1 MKRTLSLLLTAA
13 LAFSLLAGCGPKNPP
28 AESSGSANPGASSS
42 QPDGSAS
49 EPGGNTSE
57 GFTLPKVMVLSG
69 PTGVGA
75 AKLMA
80 DGEYAEEHREENG
93 GFPYDPD
100 GHLYCIDSIT
110 VVTDNAQVQS
120 ALVNKDVDIA
130 AIATNSAANLYA
142 QSDGAIQVLA
152 VNTLGVLYILEKG
165 DTVHSMADLA
175 GKTLYAPSNTK
186 GANPEHILNHLLEG
200 NGVDPADVTIEWLT
214 PQEITAK
221 MSSSDAG
228 ICMLPVPAATA
239 LLVKDS
245 GVREATSLSDA
256 WQDLEN
262 SPCLWAVWWP
272 APSILRRIPWEWR
285 PSWPPM
291 RSPSTISATPPT
303 APTPPPWWLSTGSP
317 PTTRWPPGPSP
328 SAPSPSSPARRCGP
342 CWRTTTRFSSR
353 WSPSPS
359 AAACPTT
366 PSTMGWAKSLKKF
379 LYALPAP
386 AFWLGVWQLCAF
398 LVDRRLNGKGNEL
411 RLPYPSPSGT
421 P

>member
-42 QPDGSAS
+42 QPDQSGDV
-49 EPGGNTSE
+49 GNTSAAS
-57 GFTLPKVMVLSG
+57 GPSVRFMALSG

-80 DGEYAEEHREENG
+80 DHDADAQNSAIASYE
-93 GFPYDPD
+93 
-100 GHLYCIDSIT
+100 I
-110 VVTDNAQVQS
+110 VTDNTQVQT
-120 ALVNKDVDIA
+120 ALVNKDVDVA
-130 AIATNSAANLYA
+130 AIATNAAAALCA
-142 QSDGAIQVLA
+142 KTDGGIQVLA

-200 NGVDPADVTIEWLT
+200 SGVAPADVTIEWLT

-245 GVREATSLSDA
+245 GVREAISLSDA
-256 WQDLEN
+256 WQDLE
-262 SPCLWAVWWP
+262 
-272 APSILRRIPWEWR
+272 
-285 PSWPPM
+285 
-291 RSPSTISATPPT
+291 
-303 APTPPPWWLSTGSP
+303 GSP
-317 PTTRWPPGPSP
+317 LPMGCVVARTEYVEKNSGEVADFL
-328 SAPSPSSPARRCGP
+328 SAYEASIDYISDPANAADA
-342 CWRTTTRFSSR
+342 
-353 WSPSPS
+353 S
-359 AAACPTT
+359 ALVAEY
-366 PSTMGWAKSLKKF
+366 SF
-379 LYALPAP
+379 AP
-386 AFWLGVWQLCAF
+386 
-398 LVDRRLNGKGNEL
+398 NGKVAARAIPQCSLTFVTGREMKDML
-411 RLPYPSPSGT
+411 EDYYEILFQAEPKSIGGGLPYDSFYYGVG
-421 P
+421 

>member
-42 QPDGSAS
+42 QPDQSGDV
-49 EPGGNTSE
+49 GNTSAAS
-57 GFTLPKVMVLSG
+57 GPSVRFMALSG

-80 DGEYAEEHREENG
+80 DHDADAQNSAIASYE
-93 GFPYDPD
+93 
-100 GHLYCIDSIT
+100 I
-110 VVTDNAQVQS
+110 VTDNTQVQT
-120 ALVNKDVDIA
+120 ALVNKDVDVA
-130 AIATNSAANLYA
+130 AIATNAAAALCA
-142 QSDGAIQVLA
+142 KTDGGIQVLA

-200 NGVDPADVTIEWLT
+200 SGVAPADVTIEWLT

-245 GVREATSLSDA
+245 GIREAISLSDA
-256 WQDLEN
+256 WQDLE
-262 SPCLWAVWWP
+262 
-272 APSILRRIPWEWR
+272 
-285 PSWPPM
+285 
-291 RSPSTISATPPT
+291 
-303 APTPPPWWLSTGSP
+303 GSP
-317 PTTRWPPGPSP
+317 LPMGCVVARTEYIQENPQEVEAFLAAYEASIDYISDPAN
-328 SAPSPSSPARRCGP
+328 SAG
-342 CWRTTTRFSSR
+342 
-353 WSPSPS
+353 
-359 AAACPTT
+359 AAALVAQYEFAPNDKVAAKAIPQCSLTFVTGQEMKTT
-366 PSTMGWAKSLKKF
+366 LEDYYTILFQVEPKSI
-379 LYALPAP
+379 
-386 AFWLGVWQLCAF
+386 G
-398 LVDRRLNGKGNEL
+398 GG
-411 RLPYPSPSGT
+411 LPYDSFYYGVD
-421 P
+421 